1 MSAGVYKM
9 TCNQGANLN
18 QSLTWRN
25 PDGTPINL
33 TGYTAEMRVARNKGG
48 TLVLNPTTENGD
60 IVITGLTG
68 NVQINVSAADTAD
81 VEAGIYVYE
90 VDLTANN
97 GTVTRLLEGQFVV
110 DGRV

>member
-48 TLVLNPTTENGD
+48 TLVLNPTTENGQ
-60 IVITGLTG
+60 IEITALSGLIL
-68 NVQINVSAADTAD
+68 INVDAADTLD
-81 VEAGIYVYE
+81 VESGIYVYE
-90 VDLTANN
+90 VDLTSSN

>member
-25 PDGTPINL
+25 PNGTPIDL
-33 TGYTAEMRVARNKGG
+33 TGYTAQMRVARNKGG
-48 TLVLNPTTENGD
+48 TLVLNPTSQNGE
-60 IVITGLTG
+60 IVINGPAG
-68 NVQINVSAADTAD
+68 NIQISVSAADTAE
-81 VEAGIYVYE
+81 VESGIYVYE
-90 VDLTANN
+90 VDVTSGD

-110 DGRV
+110 DGQV